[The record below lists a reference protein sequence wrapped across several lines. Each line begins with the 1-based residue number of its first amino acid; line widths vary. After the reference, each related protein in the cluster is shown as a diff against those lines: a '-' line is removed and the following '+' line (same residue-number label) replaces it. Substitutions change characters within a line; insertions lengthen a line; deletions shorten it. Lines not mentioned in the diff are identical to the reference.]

1 MPLRW
6 HVKSRKRVNKK
17 RSSLSVQGIC
27 GHFMGGCELDLFP
40 IFWLSMCLV
49 IVFQWWCGIYW
60 FSGAFALLCDVDLI
74 SWRTTSPQSTSGQD
88 VLPTG
93 QFIIAFFSIVNLVV
107 FKSLFLSFSVCKYN
121 VRKN

>member
-1 MPLRW
+1 M
-6 HVKSRKRVNKK
+6 
-17 RSSLSVQGIC
+17 
-27 GHFMGGCELDLFP
+27 
-40 IFWLSMCLV
+40 
-49 IVFQWWCGIYW
+49 FQWLCGIYW

-121 VRKN
+121 VRKINHHLFVSIKEKKLMKQIKT